1 MKKKKYIITILLVS
15 ICVLSVIL
23 IQRHSN
29 QEIINKIYSHRGASG
44 EETEHSFPAYDLA
57 LLYGSKYIEQ
67 DLVTSKDGTL
77 YVSHD
82 DNAKRL
88 TGVDHLYSD
97 MTDEE
102 INQLKTKDNHNILRL
117 QDIFDRYKKTTNYVI
132 ELKENDKQIDLFN
145 SIIKQNNMED
155 VVIVQ
160 ARTLTSLEKIKQTF
174 PKMKTLL
181 LAKDDIEAKNAC
193 KADYV
198 DIVSLNTKFMTK
210 ETIDMIH
217 QAKKEANFWT
227 LNSMKDINQAIQ
239 LGADSYFTN
248 FTAKAIKLE
257 KESRSFF
264 QHK

>member
-1 MKKKKYIITILLVS
+1 MKKKKYIITVLLAS
-15 ICVLSVIL
+15 LCVLALIL
-23 IQRHSN
+23 VQHHSN
-29 QEIINKIYSHRGASG
+29 QKIINKIYSHRGASG

-57 LLYGSKYIEQ
+57 LLYGSKNIEQ

-88 TGVDHLYSD
+88 TGVDRLYSD

-102 INQLKTKDNHNILRL
+102 INQLRTKDNHSILRL
-117 QDIFDRYKKTTNYVI
+117 QDVFDRYKKKTHYVI
-132 ELKENDKQIDLFN
+132 ELKENDKQVDLFKD
-145 SIIKQNNMED
+145 IIKQNKMED

-160 ARTLTSLEKIKQTF
+160 ARTLSSLKNIKQTF
-174 PKMKTLL
+174 PKMKTLV
-181 LAKDDIEAKNAC
+181 LAKDETEAKNAC
-193 KADYV
+193 QAEYI
-198 DIVSLNTKFMTK
+198 DIVSLNTKFMKK

-217 QAKKEANFWT
+217 QANKEANFWT
-227 LNSMKDINQAIQ
+227 LNSMKDINQAIH

-257 KESRSFF
+257 KEAHSFF